1 MKCPGCGEEIPD
13 GQLICE
19 HCGTEIKIVPNYE
32 SDVDEKIRENLS
44 RIRAEVGKETA
55 QDERTRRAKE
65 EKAHRMRKLRFVL
78 AGMLLGVLLVAGI
91 AAVFQYNRLHSQSY
105 YVGMAYK
112 ASQDGDYGKAAE
124 LIASAIAMDT
134 RKDPALLLTEADYQ
148 FKADQKDAAM
158 KTLQEIISDSSM
170 TKQDVIAAWQK
181 IIDDMAADGDYEG
194 IASMLAKSGDEE
206 VTDYF
211 SEYLTYDPEID
222 TPSGSYEP
230 ILHVTLSD
238 QGSGSIFYT
247 LDGSRPDENSFLY
260 KSPVELPE
268 GTYEISAIAIN
279 KYGVAGHVV
288 RRMYTVG
295 TQKPEAP
302 VITTASGT
310 YHSPTMIKAEDPK
323 EGKIYYTTDGTDPTQ
338 DSALYTSP
346 ISMPYGN
353 TTYRFA
359 VILDSGSS
367 SDIVECNY
375 SYAPTGSVSI
385 ENGPN
390 YIIVALIKRG
400 EIMAVDGTVS
410 GGTARYEYSYKG
422 SKNISGYGNFY
433 IYDEILV
440 DNAGNSALTGRRF
453 AVNISNGTVNLY
465 ADDGTLTPVG

>member
-1 MKCPGCGEEIPD
+1 
-13 GQLICE
+13 
-19 HCGTEIKIVPNYE
+19 
-32 SDVDEKIRENLS
+32 
-44 RIRAEVGKETA
+44 
-55 QDERTRRAKE
+55 
-65 EKAHRMRKLRFVL
+65 MRKIRFVL
-78 AGMLLGVLLVAGI
+78 AGMLLGILLVAGI
-91 AAVFQYNRLHSQSY
+91 TAVVQYNRMHSQSY

-124 LIASAIAMDT
+124 LIGSAISMDSG
-134 RKDPALLLTEADYQ
+134 KDPTLLLTEADYQ

-158 KTLQEIISDSSM
+158 KTLQGIISDSSM
-170 TKQDVIAAWQK
+170 TKQDIIAAWQK
-181 IIDDMAADGDYEG
+181 IIDDMSADNDYEG
-194 IASMLAKSGDEE
+194 IASMLEKSGDEE

-247 LDGSRPDENSFLY
+247 LDGSRPDENSILY
-260 KSPVELPE
+260 KSPIELPE

-295 TQKPEAP
+295 TQKPDAP

-359 VILDSGSS
+359 VILDNGSI
-367 SDIVECNY
+367 SDIVECSY
-375 SYAPTGSVSI
+375 SYSPTGSVSI

-410 GGTARYEYSYKG
+410 RRY
-422 SKNISGYGNFY
+422 
-433 IYDEILV
+433 
-440 DNAGNSALTGRRF
+440 R
-453 AVNISNGTVNLY
+453 
-465 ADDGTLTPVG
+465 PV